1 MAILVRETFAI
12 YPSFSISFNITMN
25 IAIVGATGNVGR
37 KILEVLEKKK
47 LVIDNLY
54 LLASSRSAGSK
65 INFNSQDHEILNLE
79 TFDFSKVKITFFAA
93 GGKISETFVEKAAK
107 HSLVIDNSSFYRMD
121 PDVPLIVPQVNSD
134 HLNNIKKNIIANPN
148 CSTAQLVIVLKPLH
162 DLFKIKRI
170 VVSTYQSVSGGGKAP
185 MDELIE
191 QTKQVL
197 QNDKVESKNFTKQI
211 AFNVIPH
218 IDVFADDGYT
228 KEELKMT
235 NETKKILDDKIDL
248 TATCVRLPVLVSHSE
263 SVNIE
268 FENPFSLEKVRDALD
283 NFEGCKVIDDRSD
296 GGYSTP
302 LEAEGRDETFISRIR
317 EDKTIKNGLNMWIVS
332 DNLLRGAALNA
343 VEIAETLI
351 KNNFYGK

>member
-1 MAILVRETFAI
+1 
-12 YPSFSISFNITMN
+12 MN

-37 KILEVLEKKK
+37 KILEVLEKKE
-47 LVIDNLY
+47 LSMDNLY

-65 INFNSQDHEILNLE
+65 INFKGNDYEVLNLE

-93 GGKISETFVEKAAK
+93 GGKISEKFVEKAAK

-121 PDVPLIVPQVNSD
+121 PDVPLIVPQVNSN

-148 CSTAQLVIVLKPLH
+148 CSTAQLVLPLKPLH
-162 DLFKIKRI
+162 DLFIIKRI

-191 QTKQVL
+191 QSKLVL
-197 QNDKVESKNFTKQI
+197 ENKKVNSKNFTKQI
-211 AFNVIPH
+211 AFNAIPH

-228 KEELKMT
+228 KEELKMV
-235 NETKKILDDKIDL
+235 NETKKILDNKIDL

-268 FENPFSLEKVRDALD
+268 FEKPFTVEKVREALD
-283 NFEGCKVIDDRSD
+283 NFEGCKVIDERSD

-302 LEAEGRDETFISRIR
+302 IEAEGRDETFISRIR
-317 EDKTIKNGLNMWIVS
+317 EDKTINNGLNMWIVS
-332 DNLLRGAALNA
+332 DNLLRGAALNS

>member
-1 MAILVRETFAI
+1 
-12 YPSFSISFNITMN
+12 MN

-37 KILEVLEKKK
+37 KILEVLEKKEF
-47 LVIDNLY
+47 LIENIY
-54 LLASSRSAGSK
+54 LLASNKSKGSK
-65 INFNSQDHEILNLE
+65 INFRDKEHEVLSLD

-93 GGKISETFVEKAAK
+93 GGKISEKFAEKASK

-134 HLNNIKKNIIANPN
+134 HLNSIKKNIIANPN

-162 DLFKIKRI
+162 DLFNIKRI

-191 QTKQVL
+191 QTKLVL
-197 QNDKVESKNFTKQI
+197 QNKKVESKNFSKQI
-211 AFNVIPH
+211 AFNAIPQ
-218 IDVFADDGYT
+218 IDVFADEGYT
-228 KEELKMT
+228 KEELKMI
-235 NETKKILDDKIDL
+235 NETKKILDNNIDL

-268 FENPFSLEKVRDALD
+268 FEKPFSIEKVKDALD
-283 NFEGCKVIDDRSD
+283 SFEGCKVIDERSD
-296 GGYSTP
+296 GGYITP
-302 LEAEGRDETFISRIR
+302 LEAAGSETTFISRIR
-317 EDKTIKNGLNMWIVS
+317 KDKTIENGLNIWIVS